1 MSYSNGTSK
10 IHANI
15 RKLLKHKTQGL
26 RCYAIR
32 DLYKET
38 YGKFYSESGFSA
50 RLREMADVVCNLSDY
65 TYTINAQNCN
75 N

>member
-1 MSYSNGTSK
+1 MSYKNDQAK
-10 IHANI
+10 VHKNI
-15 RKLLKHKTQGL
+15 RKLLQHKKQGL

-32 DLYKET
+32 DLYEKT

-65 TYTINAQNCN
+65 TYSINT
-75 N
+75 